1 MLNLLVN
8 KKEFNFSSLNLAW
21 RVSGVDELNFEP
33 IIELSPDFFNTQ
45 DFFLS
50 QNLVEFFDDE
60 ILLFQGFTDN
70 IDFNFGKNNTF
81 SIKCS
86 GILKTLENSKITDKK
101 EFINAS
107 IVDILNSNPNG
118 IKFANYNLDDYQIIF
133 SQIVKNDSYF
143 SLLDTLSKRFGFD
156 YWFDYQSL
164 TCWLGSADKTIN
176 VTDDDIS
183 NGKVNIPSK
192 INYKK
197 DKIVNSIQVE
207 AGVANLIGLEKT
219 SLDLQKKFGYGI
231 QSKIDKFS
239 NTVIYYIKD
248 DISIKKYGLREN
260 LFTPLDI
267 KTKNLDQL
275 ELLEISNLLYKVAV
289 AEINNYKNPLIL
301 INNLK
306 FYQKKAWQEI
316 TLFNNFKIQLQD
328 ISSSFFSGFDSIMQI
343 ADISLVF
350 ESRDSSEG
358 YYNLSLV
365 SFVDKNK
372 KEERVL
378 NSIIAKYN
386 RLVTI

>member
-306 FYQKKAWQEI
+306 FYQEKAWQEI